1 MLFLEMDKSLHT
13 LFAEVDDPRVVNRCR
28 HKLSDILF
36 IALSTLICNGEDFED
51 MVEFA
56 HQRYDWLSTILELPD
71 GIPSHDTFNRVLQR
85 IEPTALQKCLSED
98 GHMLL
103 DTLNEKQIVL
113 DGKKLRGASPTSKG
127 NNGLYILSAWV
138 SENNLCVGQTK
149 VEDKSNE
156 ITAIPQLLDTLDIQ
170 GATVSIDAIGCQKG
184 IATKI
189 ADQQAEYL
197 LSLKKNQRETFEHV
211 EDSFRF
217 NDGTCFNEE
226 WEYDHGRYET
236 RKCAL
241 IKLSEIDRRG
251 EVYSQWKDV
260 RHLIRIQASRQS
272 STGTTH
278 ETRYYL
284 SNATLSDPA
293 YFNKLVRGHWS
304 IENQLHWHLDVTFG
318 EDACRARSQHAPE
331 NLNILRKIALQRISQ
346 MKDKLSKKKRRYRAS
361 LNNDYLKQVLVI

>member
-1 MLFLEMDKSLHT
+1 
-13 LFAEVDDPRVVNRCR
+13 
-28 HKLSDILF
+28 
-36 IALSTLICNGEDFED
+36 

-56 HQRYDWLSTILELPD
+56 RQRYDWLSTILELPN
-71 GIPSHDTFNRVLQR
+71 GIPSHDTFNRVLQH
-85 IEPTALQKCLSED
+85 IEPKALQKCLSED
-98 GHMLL
+98 GQVLL

-113 DGKKLRGASPTSKG
+113 DGKKLRGVSPTSKG

-156 ITAIPQLLDTLDIQ
+156 ITAIPELLDTLDIQ
-170 GATVSIDAIGCQKG
+170 GATISIDAIGCQKA

-189 ADQQAEYL
+189 AGQQAEYL
-197 LSLKKNQRETFEHV
+197 LSLKKNQKQTLEQV

-217 NDGTCFNEE
+217 NDGTCFSEE

-236 RKCAL
+236 RKCTL
-241 IKLSEIDRRG
+241 IKLSEIEQKD
-251 EVYSQWKDV
+251 EIYSQWKDL
-260 RHLIRIQASRQS
+260 RHVVRIQASRQTS
-272 STGTTH
+272 KGTTH

-284 SNATLSDPA
+284 SNSILSDPA

-304 IENQLHWHLDVTFG
+304 IENQLHWHLDVTFS
-318 EDACRARSQHAPE
+318 EDACRTRSQNAPE
-331 NLNILRKIALQRISQ
+331 NLNILRKIALQRITQ

>member
-1 MLFLEMDKSLHT
+1 MEKSLHT
-13 LFAEVDDPRVVNRCR
+13 WFTEVDDPRVVNRCR

-56 HQRYDWLSTILELPD
+56 HQRYDWLNTILELPD

-85 IEPTALQKCLSED
+85 IEPEALQKGLRED
-98 GHMLL
+98 GQLLL

-113 DGKKLRGASPTSKG
+113 DGKKLRGVSPIGKG
-127 NNGLYILSAWV
+127 NSGLYILSAWV

-156 ITAIPQLLDTLDIQ
+156 IKAIPALLDTLDIQ
-170 GATVSIDAIGCQKG
+170 GATISIDAIGCQKA

-189 ADQQAEYL
+189 TEQKADYL
-197 LSLKKNQRETFEHV
+197 LSLKKNQQQTFEQV

-217 NDGTCFNEE
+217 NNGTCFHEE

-236 RKCAL
+236 RQCTL
-241 IKLSEIDRRG
+241 IKLSESEQKDEI
-251 EVYSQWKDV
+251 YSQWEGL
-260 RHLIRIQASRQS
+260 RHLVRIQARRQTS
-272 STGTTH
+272 KGTTH

-284 SNATLSDPA
+284 SNSTLSDPA
-293 YFNKLVRGHWS
+293 YFNKLVRGHWG
-304 IENQLHWHLDVTFG
+304 IENRLHWHLDVTFG
-318 EDACRARSQHAPE
+318 EDACRARSQNAPE

>member
-1 MLFLEMDKSLHT
+1 MSKSIQD
-13 LFAEVDDPRVVNRCR
+13 LFAGVPDPRVVNRCS
-28 HKLSDILF
+28 HKLCDILF

-56 HQRYDWLSTILELPD
+56 YQRLDWLSTILELPD

-85 IEPTALQKCLSED
+85 IEPKALQKCLSED
-98 GHMLL
+98 GQVLL
-103 DTLNEKQIVL
+103 DTLNEKQLSV

-127 NNGLYILSAWV
+127 NSGLYILSAWV

-156 ITAIPQLLDTLDIQ
+156 ITAIPELLDSLDIQ
-170 GATVSIDAIGCQKG
+170 GATISIDAIGCQKA

-189 ADQQAEYL
+189 VEQQAEYL
-197 LSLKKNQRETFEHV
+197 LALKKNQEQTFEQV

-217 NDGTCFNEE
+217 NESTCFNEE

-236 RKCAL
+236 RRCTL
-241 IKLSEIDRRG
+241 IKLSEEEQKDEI
-251 EVYSQWKDV
+251 YSQWKDL
-260 RHLIRIQASRQS
+260 RHLVKIQASRQS
-272 STGTTH
+272 SKGITQQ
-278 ETRYYL
+278 TRYYL
-284 SNATLSDPA
+284 SNAPLSDPA
-293 YFNKLVRGHWS
+293 YFNNLVRGHWS
-304 IENQLHWHLDVTFG
+304 IENQLHRRAAPWHLDVTFG
-318 EDACRARSQHAPE
+318 EDACRARSQNAPE
-331 NLNILRKIALQRISQ
+331 NLNILRKIALQRITQ

>member
-1 MLFLEMDKSLHT
+1 MRKCIQDLFSR
-13 LFAEVDDPRVVNRCR
+13 VPDPRVVNRCS

-85 IEPTALQKCLSED
+85 IEPKALQKCLSED
-98 GHMLL
+98 GQALL
-103 DTLNEKQIVL
+103 DTLNEKQVSL
-113 DGKKLRGASPTSKG
+113 DGKKLRGVSPTSRG
-127 NNGLYILSAWV
+127 NSGLYILSAWV
-138 SENNLCVGQTK
+138 GENNLCVGQTK

-156 ITAIPQLLDTLDIQ
+156 ITAIPELLDSLDIQ
-170 GATVSIDAIGCQKG
+170 GATISIDAIGCQKE

-189 ADQQAEYL
+189 VDKQAEYL
-197 LSLKKNQRETFEHV
+197 LSLKKNQKQTFEQV

-217 NDGTCFNEE
+217 SGSAYFDEE

-236 RKCAL
+236 RKCTL
-241 IKLSEIDRRG
+241 IKLSDAEQKNEIF
-251 EVYSQWKDV
+251 SQWKDL
-260 RHLIRIQASRQS
+260 RHLVRIQASRQTS
-272 STGTTH
+272 KGTTY

-293 YFNKLVRGHWS
+293 YFNKVVRGHWS

-318 EDACRARSQHAPE
+318 EDASRARTQNAPE
-331 NLNILRKIALQRISQ
+331 NLNILRKIALQRITQ

>member
-1 MLFLEMDKSLHT
+1 MKKSIQDLFS
-13 LFAEVDDPRVVNRCR
+13 EVPDPRVVNRCR

-56 HQRYDWLSTILELPD
+56 HQRYDWLNTILELPD
-71 GIPSHDTFNRVLQR
+71 GVPSHDTFNRVLQR
-85 IEPTALQKCLSED
+85 IDPKALQQCLSKD
-98 GHMLL
+98 GHVLL

-127 NNGLYILSAWV
+127 NSGLYILSAWV

-156 ITAIPQLLDTLDIQ
+156 ITAIPELLNSLDIQ
-170 GATVSIDAIGCQKG
+170 GATISIDAIGCQKD
-184 IATKI
+184 IAIKVV
-189 ADQQAEYL
+189 DQQAEYL
-197 LSLKKNQRETFEHV
+197 LSLKKNQKQTFEHV

-217 NDGTCFNEE
+217 NNGTYINEE

-236 RKCAL
+236 RKCTL
-241 IKLSEIDRRG
+241 IKLSESERKDDI
-251 EVYSQWKDV
+251 YSQWKDL
-260 RHLIRIQASRQS
+260 RHLVRIQASRQTS
-272 STGTTH
+272 NGTTH

-284 SNATLSDPA
+284 SNSTLSDPA

-304 IENQLHWHLDVTFG
+304 IENHLHWHLDVTFG
-318 EDACRARSQHAPE
+318 EDACRTRSQNAPE
-331 NLNILRKIALQRISQ
+331 NLNVLRKIALQRISQ
-346 MKDKLSKKKRRYRAS
+346 MKDQLSKKKRRYRAS
-361 LNNDYLKQVLVI
+361 LNNYYLKQVLVI